1 MNLLLIKWAGTTL
14 CLIGILLTSLNIYPI
29 NVVFGLV
36 GSGFWTLAGIY
47 QRDMPLFLVEAVAA
61 LFYLMGLAV
70 WMY

>member
-14 CLIGILLTSLNIYPI
+14 CLVGILLTSLNIYPI

-61 LFYLMGLAV
+61 LFYLMGLAL

>member
-1 MNLLLIKWAGTTL
+1 VNLLLIKWAGTTL

-61 LFYLMGLAV
+61 LFYLMGLAL

>member
-1 MNLLLIKWAGTTL
+1 MSLLLIKWAGTTL
-14 CLIGILLTSLNIYPI
+14 CLVGILLTSLNIYPI

-61 LFYLMGLAV
+61 LFYLMGLAL

>member
-1 MNLLLIKWAGTTL
+1 MSLLLIKWAGTTL

-61 LFYLMGLAV
+61 LFYLMGLV
-70 WMY
+70 LWMY

>member
-1 MNLLLIKWAGTTL
+1 MSLILIKWAGTTL
-14 CLIGILLTSLNIYPI
+14 CLVGILLTSLNIYPI

>member
-1 MNLLLIKWAGTTL
+1 MNLLYIKWAGTTL
-14 CLIGILLTSLNIYPI
+14 CLVGILLTSLNIYPI

-61 LFYLMGLAV
+61 LFYLMGLAL

>member
-1 MNLLLIKWAGTTL
+1 VNLLLIKWAGTTL

>member
-14 CLIGILLTSLNIYPI
+14 CLVGILLTSLNIYPI

>member
-1 MNLLLIKWAGTTL
+1 MSLLLIKWAGTTL

-61 LFYLMGLAV
+61 LFYLMGLAL

>member
-61 LFYLMGLAV
+61 LFYLMGLAL

>member
-1 MNLLLIKWAGTTL
+1 MPLIFIKWSGTTL

>member
-1 MNLLLIKWAGTTL
+1 VSLLLIKWAGTTL

>member
-1 MNLLLIKWAGTTL
+1 MSLLLIKWAGTTL
-14 CLIGILLTSLNIYPI
+14 CLVGILLTSLNIYPI

-47 QRDMPLFLVEAVAA
+47 QRDMPLLLVEAVAA
-61 LFYLMGLAV
+61 LFYLVGLAL